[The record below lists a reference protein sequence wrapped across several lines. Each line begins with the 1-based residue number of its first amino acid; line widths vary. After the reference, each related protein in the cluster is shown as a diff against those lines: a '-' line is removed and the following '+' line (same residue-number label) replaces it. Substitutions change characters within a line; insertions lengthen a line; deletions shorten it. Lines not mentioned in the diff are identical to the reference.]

1 MIRRRGTGALTTN
14 PVVVGALAVL
24 LTTVAVF
31 VSYNANSG
39 LPFVPS
45 YELKVRLPDGGGLQ
59 KGRDVRIGGIR
70 VGTVLSIR
78 AVVRGKRP
86 VAEADLRIEKRFA
99 PLRRDSVVLVRPL
112 SPLGLKYLEVTPGR
126 HGRVVPDGGTLSL
139 RRARPTVDLAET
151 LGSFE
156 AGTREVGRGR
166 KGGAQAELA
175 RRGTGLVGLGTALA
189 GPVAAVAGLAPASA
203 ELGIGLAGRGPSLNQ
218 VLERSPHL
226 LGGAERVSAN
236 LADPRTG
243 LDRFLRGADSLVGEL
258 ASARPQL
265 GLGLEEGVVTLGAVA
280 SQSGALEQAIAEAP
294 ATETAGTRALAETRP
309 LLADATVF
317 LRDSRPGLHVLRPA
331 SRDLH
336 LALRRGIPVLKRTPP
351 LARRL
356 RTALSE
362 LDRLV
367 RDPATSPTLR
377 KLRATLASLVP
388 LLEFAGPAQ
397 TRCNYL
403 GAFVRNSASTVS
415 EGDRTGTWL
424 RFLPVFQSD
433 ENTAR
438 ADPAPALHIDPY
450 ANTAAPGQGGECEA
464 GKEPYLPGQR
474 IGHVPGFQGGATDAT
489 TPSDTVPPPGPEGQP

>member
-1 MIRRRGTGALTTN
+1 MTRRRGTGSLTTS
-14 PVVVGALAVL
+14 PVVVGALTVL

-31 VSYNANSG
+31 ISYNANSG
-39 LPFVPS
+39 LPFVPA

-70 VGTVLSIR
+70 VGTVQSIR
-78 AVVRGKRP
+78 AVVHGNRP
-86 VAEADLRIEKRFA
+86 VAEADLRIEKRFS
-99 PLRRDSVVLVRPL
+99 PIRRDSVVTVRPL
-112 SPLGLKYLEVTPGR
+112 SPLGLKYLEIVPGR
-126 HGRVVPDGGTLSL
+126 RGRAVRNGGTLSL
-139 RRARPTVDLAET
+139 RQSRRTIDLAET

-156 AGTREVGRGR
+156 AGTREVGKGR

-203 ELGIGLAGRGPSLNQ
+203 ELGIGLAGRGTSLNQ
-218 VLERSPHL
+218 VIEGAPRL

-236 LADPRTG
+236 LADSRTG
-243 LDRFLRGADSLVGEL
+243 LDRFLRGADSFVGEL
-258 ASARPQL
+258 ASVRPQL
-265 GLGLEEGVVTLGAVA
+265 GLSLEEGVVTLGAVA
-280 SQSGALEQAIAEAP
+280 SRSGALEQAIAEAP
-294 ATETAGTRALAETRP
+294 STETAGTRALAEARP

-336 LALRRGIPVLKRTPP
+336 LALRRGIPVLRRTPP
-351 LARRL
+351 FARRL
-356 RTALSE
+356 RTALTE
-362 LDRLV
+362 LDRLA

-377 KLRATLASLVP
+377 KLRATVASLIP
-388 LLEFAGPAQ
+388 LLEFTGPAQ
-397 TRCNYL
+397 TKCNYL
-403 GAFVRNSASTVS
+403 GLFVRNAASTVS

-438 ADPAPALHIDPY
+438 ADPAPGLHVDPY

-474 IGHVPGFQGGATDAT
+474 IGHVPGFQGGSTEATS
-489 TPSDTVPPPGPEGQP
+489 PSNTVPPPGPEGQP